1 MHYEKSDV
9 VPHSRLEGKPRVCR
23 STLEENEKVAGL
35 SSTDKPLDRCKK
47 SITRIN

>member
-23 STLEENEKVAGL
+23 SMLEENEKVAEL
-35 SSTDKPLDRCKK
+35 SSAGEPPDRCKK
-47 SITRIN
+47 SIKRIN